1 MKKAEMFVI
10 THKALFLKIPRGYK
24 IIGVGKYGRENAPS
38 ILNDAIE
45 DNISEKNSNYCE
57 LTAIYWLWKN
67 YELPDYVGICHYRRY
82 FVQGLFSKIYKIE
95 KIEKIMQKYDTI
107 LPHKVKEE
115 PDIWGYFCNSMS
127 GYEKDLISLEK
138 LIQEEYRDY
147 YDCFETV
154 MHSKSCSFC
163 NMAVMKRKD
172 FCDYCSWLFEVLE
185 KYEEY
190 VDLTGY
196 TKQQQRIY
204 GFMSEFLLNVWLLKN
219 DKKIKYVNSML
230 FTGNKFKNFLKK
242 IKIQIYNGIRRINN
256 YDKR

>member
-1 MKKAEMFVI
+1 MFVI
-10 THKALFLKIPRGYK
+10 THKKLFLKIPRGYN
-24 IIGVGKYGRENAPS
+24 IIGVGKYGIENVPH
-38 ILNDAIE
+38 ILNDAVG
-45 DNISEKNSNYCE
+45 DNISKKNSNYCE

-67 YELPDYVGICHYRRY
+67 YELPDYIGICHYRRY
-82 FVQGLFSKIYKIE
+82 FVEGFFSKIYKIE
-95 KIEKIMQKYDTI
+95 KIEKIMKKYDTI
-107 LPHKVKEE
+107 LPHKVKKE
-115 PDIWGYFCNSMS
+115 PDVWGYFCNSIS

-138 LIQEEYRDY
+138 LIKEEYKDY
-147 YDCFETV
+147 YASFETV
-154 MHSKSCSFC
+154 MHSESCSYC
-163 NMAVMKRKD
+163 NMAVMKREN

-185 KYEEY
+185 NYEKY

-230 FTGNKFKNFLKK
+230 FTESKLKNFLKK
-242 IKIQIYNGIRRINN
+242 IKIQMYNVMRRINN

>member
-1 MKKAEMFVI
+1 MKKTEMFVI
-10 THKALFLKIPRGYK
+10 THKKLFLKIPRGYN
-24 IIGVGKYGRENAPS
+24 IIGVGKYGRESTPY
-38 ILNDAIE
+38 ILNDAVG
-45 DNISEKNSNYCE
+45 DNISKKNSNYCE
-57 LTAIYWLWKN
+57 LTAIYWIWKN
-67 YELPDYVGICHYRRY
+67 YELPDYIGICHYRRY
-82 FVQGLFSKIYKIE
+82 FVEGLFSKIYKIE

-115 PDIWGYFCNSMS
+115 PDIWGYFCNSIS

-138 LIQEEYRDY
+138 LIKEEYNDY
-147 YDCFETV
+147 YDSFEKV

-163 NMAVMKRKD
+163 NMAVMKKKD
-172 FCDYCSWLFEVLE
+172 FCDYCSWLFECLE
-185 KYEEY
+185 KYEKY

-230 FTGNKFKNFLKK
+230 FTESKLKNFLKK
-242 IKIQIYNGIRRINN
+242 IKIKIYNVIRRMDN